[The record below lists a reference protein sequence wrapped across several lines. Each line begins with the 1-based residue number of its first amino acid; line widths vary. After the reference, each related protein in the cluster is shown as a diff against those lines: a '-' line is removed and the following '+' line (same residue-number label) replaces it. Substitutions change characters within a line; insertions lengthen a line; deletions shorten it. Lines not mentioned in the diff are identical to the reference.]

1 MSHGVI
7 IVHGTIPVKE
17 ESRDE
22 ALDLARTM
30 AAATRTEPGCLSYD
44 FYVGLTE
51 PNKLMLFQEWETMEA
66 LMEHF
71 KTDHMEAFLR
81 ELPDLLDG
89 EITTR
94 RYAVQVVPDNA
105 EDNAEESA
113 DETYTEDAEQPPVI
127 H

>member
-1 MSHGVI
+1 MI
-7 IVHGTIPVKE
+7 IVHGTIPVKQE
-17 ESRDE
+17 VRDE

-30 AAATRTEPGCLSYD
+30 AAATRVEPGCVSYD

-51 PNKLMLFQEWETMEA
+51 PNKLMLFQEWESMEA
-66 LMEHF
+66 LMAHF

-81 ELPDLLDG
+81 ELPELLDG

-94 RYAVQVVPDNA
+94 RYAVQVVP
-105 EDNAEESA
+105 EDEQDDLGEVGQEPEE
-113 DETYTEDAEQPPVI
+113 PPVI